1 MCSEDKI
8 QQDIFTWFN
17 NNYCLEHHKPRYTI
31 FSVPNGGTRNIKE
44 AMKLKATGLKAGV
57 SDLIVVMDKV
67 IFVEVKTE
75 IGTQSQKQKDFE
87 KIVTDLGYE
96 YWIVKSLKEFQL
108 CISTTYTSQ

>member
-1 MCSEDKI
+1 MQNEDFL
-8 QQDIFTWFN
+8 QQEIFMWFN

-57 SDLIVVMDKV
+57 SDLIVVMNKI

-75 IGTQSQKQKDFE
+75 IGTQSKKQKDFE
-87 KIVTDLGYE
+87 KIVTNLGYE
-96 YWIVKSLKEFQL
+96 YWIVKSLKEFQS
-108 CISTTYTSQ
+108 CISKTSTYQ

>member
-1 MCSEDKI
+1 MSEDKI
-8 QQDIFTWFN
+8 QQQIFTWFN
-17 NNYCLEHHKPRYTI
+17 NHYCLEHHKPRFTI

-67 IFVEVKTE
+67 VFVEVKTE
-75 IGTQSQKQKDFE
+75 NGTQSQKQKDFE
-87 KIVTDLGYE
+87 KIVTDLGYK

-108 CISTTYTSQ
+108 CISKTSTSQ